1 MNEVSKFIATEMP
14 HCDVHNDANTKKMKL
29 DQGHVGNQSKFM
41 TLLNHYSLCNR
52 SLPTY
57 LLDSLLDDCPDPAFI
72 TMEGLL
78 PWGNN
83 KLEISN
89 RRHRIAAVFFLLN
102 IIMHLESFPTN

>member
-72 TMEGLL
+72 TMTLEGFPVKSGRQVCVEFRLICRGTTNL
-78 PWGNN
+78 S
-83 KLEISN
+83 KLWK
-89 RRHRIAAVFFLLN
+89 RGCF
-102 IIMHLESFPTN
+102 